1 MNKSLKVVLGLVIS
15 LIGAYAAQAASIPIP
30 WTLGPL
36 FCIAAFRLAGAPIA
50 SVPLFRSFGQW
61 VIGVSLGLYFTV
73 HVVGVL
79 TSHMIAVISG
89 FLFAIGLAFYGT
101 YLLRRFAL
109 VDIKTAWFSSAIGGA
124 NEMTNLAERYGVRP
138 DLVASAHSLR
148 LITVVVIVPF
158 ALQWL
163 GIAGTDP
170 FVTGTR
176 DVSYIGLA
184 QLFGLT
190 AIGVFV
196 ATRINMPNAWVLGP
210 MFLTIALTS
219 SGVEFSAMPDWLS
232 RIAQL
237 SVGWGLGDRFR
248 PGFFKTAPRFLLV
261 VVLFTATSL
270 LLALGFASALHIFS
284 GMPTVALMLGVAPG
298 GIAEMAITAKVL
310 QLGVPLVTAFQVFR
324 MAGVVLVTGPLYI
337 YVVSKY
343 FQNYGVPK
351 KKSYP

>member
-1 MNKSLKVVLGLVIS
+1 VNTSLKVAFGLVVS
-15 LIGAYAAQAASIPIP
+15 LIGAYAAQAAHIPIP

-36 FCIAAFRLAGAPIA
+36 FFIAAIRLAGGPIA
-50 SVPLFRSFGQW
+50 SVPLFRSVGQW
-61 VIGVSLGLYFTV
+61 VIGVSLGLYFTS

-79 TSHMIAVISG
+79 TGHLVAVITG

-101 YLLRRFAL
+101 FLLRRFAF
-109 VDIKTAWFSSAIGGA
+109 VDLKTAWFSSAIGGA
-124 NEMTNLAERYGVRP
+124 AEMTNLAERYGVRP

-163 GIAGTDP
+163 G
-170 FVTGTR
+170 VTGT
-176 DVSYIGLA
+176 DSFVSGPKYISSVGLL

-196 ATRINMPNAWVLGP
+196 ATRMRMPNAWVLGP
-210 MFLTIALTS
+210 MFLTIGLTVG
-219 SGVEFSAMPDWLS
+219 GVEFSAIPEWLS
-232 RIAQL
+232 RAAQL

-248 PGFFKTAPRFLLV
+248 PGFFKTAPRFLAV
-261 VVLFTATSL
+261 VFAYTATAL
-270 LLALGFASALHIFS
+270 LLSLGLANLLHLVS

-298 GIAEMAITAKVL
+298 GISEMAITAKVL

-324 MAGVVLVTGPLYI
+324 MAGVVLVTGPLY
-337 YVVSKY
+337 VY
-343 FQNYGVPK
+343 FISRYCQNLGALK
-351 KKSYP
+351 K

>member
-1 MNKSLKVVLGLVIS
+1 MNKSLKVLIGLVIS
-15 LIGAYAAQAASIPIP
+15 LLGAYAAQAAHIPIP

-36 FCIAAFRLAGAPIA
+36 FCIALVRLAGGPIA
-50 SVPLFRSFGQW
+50 SVPLFRSVGQW
-61 VIGVSLGLYFTV
+61 VIGISLGLYFTG
-73 HVVGVL
+73 HVVSVL
-79 TSHMIAVISG
+79 TEHLAAVLGG

-101 YLLRRFAL
+101 FLLRRFAH

-124 NEMTNLAERYGVRP
+124 NEMTNLAEHYGVRP

-163 GIAGTDP
+163 GISGTDP
-170 FVTGTR
+170 FSTGSKQ
-176 DVSYIGLA
+176 VSYIGLI
-184 QLFGLT
+184 QLFALT
-190 AIGVFV
+190 AISVFM
-196 ATRINMPNAWVLGP
+196 ATRIKMPNAWVLGP
-210 MFLTIALTS
+210 MFLTIVLTV
-219 SGVEFSAMPDWLS
+219 SGLEFSAMPDWLS
-232 RIAQL
+232 KVAQL

-261 VVLFTATSL
+261 VVVFTATSL
-270 LLALGFASALHIFS
+270 LLALGFASLLHLGS

-324 MAGVVLVTGPLYI
+324 MAGVVLVTGPLYV
-337 YVVSKY
+337 YVISRY
-343 FQNYGVPK
+343 FQNYGVPTK
-351 KKSYP
+351 